1 MKKIL
6 SLLLSSICIMMAAN
20 AQQDTALVARYQNFR
35 QVVDNEFFLDTLRL
49 DDMLTK
55 WEKDYPN
62 DVELQSA
69 KFQYLLKKALRDIEM
84 AQDPLA
90 DNTAMLPAIPG
101 LYENLQ
107 ITAYWILQD
116 KGKAME
122 NYQKAY
128 AILDKAIEEHPHR
141 LDLRYRKME
150 GYMNKYEHRR
160 GMLAALDILQLG
172 RQPGWQWFALYDE
185 PIEDRS
191 EVESIVYESVSLLLE
206 HNEISLAE
214 IMVDSLLNDNP
225 QSFKY
230 REAKGLLL
238 EQKMQPDSAL
248 QIYEQLYRE
257 APDDAIILLRL
268 ADLHSRRNEKDKE
281 RFYVE
286 RLASNEDEEV
296 AQFGRQLLSQFD
308 PVMWKNDEVK
318 QWMSEHDDEFKAL
331 QQRFIRG
338 DETLTNQEIGLI
350 YYGQA
355 FTEKYNPLPFF
366 GIKEALDEKD
376 FEKCLSLCK
385 ESLGKFP
392 AAVTTLLHGLIS
404 AQQMGDSEVLS
415 NYALRFRQLTQMLLS
430 IGDGKSIEKAIPVLW
445 VDEEYA
451 ILAGAPGKLILQELL
466 HQDGEQY
473 DHLRYAIEEK
483 HLAKSP
489 TGEIETQTS
498 TNDLDVYFNV
508 TYSMQAMSKRL
519 GK

>member
-6 SLLLSSICIMMAAN
+6 SLLLSSICIVMAAN

-84 AQDPLA
+84 AQSPLA
-90 DNTAMLPAIPG
+90 ENTAMLPAIPG

-128 AILDKAIEEHPHR
+128 AILDKAIEKHPHR
-141 LDLRYRKME
+141 LDLRTWKME

-191 EVESIVYESVSLLLE
+191 EVEQMEFLGVSLLLE

-404 AQQMGDSEVLS
+404 AQQIGDTDVLS
-415 NYALRFRQLTQMLLS
+415 NYALRFRQLTQMLFT

-466 HQDGEQY
+466 HQDGEHY
-473 DHLRYAIEEK
+473 DHLRYAIEEQ

-489 TGEIETQTS
+489 TGEIEIQTS

-508 TYSMQAMSKRL
+508 TYSMQAMSKGF